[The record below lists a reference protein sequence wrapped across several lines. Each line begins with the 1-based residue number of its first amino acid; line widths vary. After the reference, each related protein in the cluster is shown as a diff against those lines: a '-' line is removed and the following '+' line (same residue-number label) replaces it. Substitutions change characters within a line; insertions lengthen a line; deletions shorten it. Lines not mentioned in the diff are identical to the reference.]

1 MRNSS
6 VKLLPVLPGDK
17 ILRSSDESRSREPT
31 DLLETTI
38 FFSILSSFIFFSFLA
53 IEQSGDKN
61 YNSSAFR
68 FFFSIGA
75 TCK

>member
-38 FFSILSSFIFFSFLA
+38 FFSILRFFLLLFSFL
-53 IEQSGDKN
+53 
-61 YNSSAFR
+61 
-68 FFFSIGA
+68 FFSRNRAKRG
-75 TCK
+75 

>member
-38 FFSILSSFIFFSFLA
+38 FFSILSSFISFSFLA

-61 YNSSAFR
+61 YNSSAFG

>member
-6 VKLLPVLPGDK
+6 VKLLPVLPDDK

-38 FFSILSSFIFFSFLA
+38 FFSILRFFLLLFSFL
-53 IEQSGDKN
+53 
-61 YNSSAFR
+61 
-68 FFFSIGA
+68 FFSRNRAKRG
-75 TCK
+75 